1 MNEEIKELTPF
12 ALSLKIMD
20 QERRIKELEDDM
32 KEIKPIVY
40 DTSRSVKAIERSV
53 EKMTENSEKIRGYF
67 LNALIVGGLGILFF
81 ALQSLL
87 TSGGS

>member
-1 MNEEIKELTPF
+1 MDEEVRELSPF
-12 ALSLKIMD
+12 AVSLRLMEH
-20 QERRIKELEDDM
+20 ERRIKELEGDM

-40 DTSRSVKAIERSV
+40 DTSRSVKAIEKSV

-81 ALQSLL
+81 ALQSWL
-87 TSGGS
+87 TTGGQ

>member
-1 MNEEIKELTPF
+1 MEDEIKELTPF
-12 ALSLKIMD
+12 AMTLRLMD
-20 QERRIKELEDDM
+20 QERRLRELEGDM

-40 DTSRSVKAIERSV
+40 DTSRSVKAIEKSV

-81 ALQSLL
+81 ALQSWL
-87 TSGGS
+87 TTGGQ